1 MAGRKNGEEGY
12 VLGWVVVMVMILM
25 ILVTAILFATSAY
38 YRQSLREYN
47 DRQAYLTARSIVQ
60 TAAADFT
67 GNGSGE
73 LRDAILDEISGFM
86 GGGADAELGDE
97 PDEELDAELG
107 DEPDEELDAALGDEP
122 DEESGAELEDEPDG
136 EFRAEP
142 GNESNGAFGTE
153 PKAELNAQSNT
164 DSANKSDSKINTETG
179 ATSPQPPLKDSGN
192 DSDIN
197 SMIPISAIKF
207 QLDATMG
214 SCTMTGYYMPE
225 ENCLMLTATAKKGSS
240 IEIMT
245 VYLQNDPESEEE
257 PWIVLGYE
265 RGEPQLIN

>member
-73 LRDAILDEISGFM
+73 LRDAILDEISEFM
-86 GGGADAELGDE
+86 GSGSDAELGDE
-97 PDEELDAELG
+97 PDEELGAELG
-107 DEPDEELDAALGDEP
+107 DEPDEELGAELGDEP
-122 DEESGAELEDEPDG
+122 DEESGAELEDEPDE

-142 GNESNGAFGTE
+142 GNESNGEFGTE

-164 DSANKSDSKINTETG
+164 DSANMSDSRIN
-179 ATSPQPPLKDSGN
+179 N
-192 DSDIN
+192 
-197 SMIPISAIKF
+197 MIPISAIKF

-240 IEIMT
+240 TEIMT

-265 RGEPQLIN
+265 RGEPQLINCNSSDGSSS

>member
-73 LRDAILDEISGFM
+73 LRDAILDEISEFM
-86 GGGADAELGDE
+86 GSGSDAE
-97 PDEELDAELG
+97 
-107 DEPDEELDAALGDEP
+107 LGDEP
-122 DEESGAELEDEPDG
+122 DEESGAELEDEPDE

-142 GNESNGAFGTE
+142 GNESNGEFGTE

-164 DSANKSDSKINTETG
+164 DSANMSDSRIN
-179 ATSPQPPLKDSGN
+179 N
-192 DSDIN
+192 
-197 SMIPISAIKF
+197 MIPISAIKF

-240 IEIMT
+240 TEIMT

-265 RGEPQLIN
+265 RGEPQLINCNSSDGSSS

>member
-12 VLGWVVVMVMILM
+12 VLGWVVVMVMILI

-73 LRDAILDEISGFM
+73 LRDAILDEISEFM
-86 GGGADAELGDE
+86 GSGSDAELGDE
-97 PDEELDAELG
+97 PDEELGAELG
-107 DEPDEELDAALGDEP
+107 DEPDEELGAELGDEP
-122 DEESGAELEDEPDG
+122 DEESGAELEDEPDE

-142 GNESNGAFGTE
+142 GNESNGEFGTE

-164 DSANKSDSKINTETG
+164 DSANMSDSRIN
-179 ATSPQPPLKDSGN
+179 N
-192 DSDIN
+192 
-197 SMIPISAIKF
+197 MIPISAIKF

-240 IEIMT
+240 TEIMT
-245 VYLQNDPESEEE
+245 VYLQNDTESEEE

-265 RGEPQLIN
+265 RGEPQLINCNSSDGSSS

>member
-97 PDEELDAELG
+97 PDEELDV
-107 DEPDEELDAALGDEP
+107 
-122 DEESGAELEDEPDG
+122 ELEDEPDG

-153 PKAELNAQSNT
+153 PKAEPKAELNAQSNT

-179 ATSPQPPLKDSGN
+179 ATTPQPPLKDSGN
-192 DSDIN
+192 DSDII

-240 IEIMT
+240 TEIMT

>member
-12 VLGWVVVMVMILM
+12 VLGWVIVMVMILM

-73 LRDAILDEISGFM
+73 LRDAILDEISEFM
-86 GGGADAELGDE
+86 GGGSDAELGDE

-107 DEPDEELDAALGDEP
+107 DES
-122 DEESGAELEDEPDG
+122 DEESGAEPEDEPDG
-136 EFRAEP
+136 E
-142 GNESNGAFGTE
+142 FGTE

-164 DSANKSDSKINTETG
+164 DSANKSDSKIN
-179 ATSPQPPLKDSGN
+179 N
-192 DSDIN
+192 
-197 SMIPISAIKF
+197 MIPISAIKF

-240 IEIMT
+240 TEIMT

>member
-25 ILVTAILFATSAY
+25 ILVTGILFATSAY

-86 GGGADAELGDE
+86 GGGADVELGDE

-122 DEESGAELEDEPDG
+122 DEKSGAELEDEPDG

-164 DSANKSDSKINTETG
+164 DSANKHDSHLRHQVPIRCHHGKLYDDRILHAGRELSYVDRYCEERQQHRDHDSL
-179 ATSPQPPLKDSGN
+179 SPERSGIGGRAM
-192 DSDIN
+192 DR
-197 SMIPISAIKF
+197 PR
-207 QLDATMG
+207 
-214 SCTMTGYYMPE
+214 
-225 ENCLMLTATAKKGSS
+225 
-240 IEIMT
+240 
-245 VYLQNDPESEEE
+245 V
-257 PWIVLGYE
+257 
-265 RGEPQLIN
+265 